1 MNKPNSFPKVEHLCG
16 EKRIARLYTQGEAF
30 MTYPFRV
37 VFRIEPKKDIVPASI
52 MVSVP
57 KKRFKRAV
65 KRNLLK
71 RLLRE
76 AYRLNKH
83 ALIDLLDEKQ
93 LQIHVA
99 FNYVSDEE
107 LDFVTIEKKMKIA
120 LQKLMDKIN
129 IIQPL
134 SANTSNPPIED
145 LNSLT
150 IIS

>member
-1 MNKPNSFPKVEHLCG
+1 
-16 EKRIARLYTQGEAF
+16 
-30 MTYPFRV
+30 
-37 VFRIEPKKDIVPASI
+37 

-65 KRNLLK
+65 KRNRLK

-83 ALIDLLDEKQ
+83 SLIDLLEEKQ

-107 LDFVTIEKKMKIA
+107 LDFVTVEKKMKIA
-120 LQKLMDKIN
+120 LQKLMDKIK
-129 IIQPL
+129 
-134 SANTSNPPIED
+134 NTKVVPTDTTNPPTED
-145 LNSLT
+145 NHSQ
-150 IIS
+150 IIMP

>member
-1 MNKPNSFPKVEHLCG
+1 MNKTNSFPKAEHLCG

-30 MTYPFRV
+30 MAFPFRV
-37 VFRIEPKKDIVPASI
+37 VFRIEQKKDLATASV

-65 KRNLLK
+65 KRNRLK

-93 LQIHVA
+93 LQVHVA

-107 LDFVTIEKKMKIA
+107 LDFVTVEKKMKAA
-120 LQKLMDKIN
+120 LQKLMDKIKTA
-129 IIQPL
+129 PVL
-134 SANTSNPPIED
+134 SADATNPPTED
-145 LNSLT
+145 SNL
-150 IIS
+150 